1 MNILYLLGN
10 GFDKAQ
16 DMATSYPEFYAD
28 LMNYKPKNP
37 LEIDV
42 LNTIR
47 SDYNNWADLEE
58 ALGKYT
64 TKWNESSQFRS
75 VLKFLNV
82 KLKEYLTKENARAGE
97 QTQLSFQ
104 KLAADLASPYKYL
117 EEQGT
122 AIYHDFF
129 NHADHVSVNIVSFNY
144 TDTLERALA
153 DITIGDSITIVDGQL
168 YFLSNI
174 LHIHGTL
181 DDMIM
186 VGVNDDSQIA
196 YDQFR
201 IDDDIRDEF
210 IKPEINE
217 GCQNTRNATFT
228 KMINDADIIVL
239 FGVSVGITDNKW
251 WTTIGRKMDTT
262 NSLLLYFPY
271 DPTKDTIGFPNYKR
285 RWSNKF
291 IELLKERM
299 QMKHDMDYL
308 RNHICIG
315 INKDFLKLT
324 GVPDTQTKKIVV

>member
-47 SDYNNWADLEE
+47 SDYKNWADLEE

-64 TKWNESSQFRS
+64 TKWNESSQFRN

-82 KLKEYLTKENARAGE
+82 KLKEYLRKENTRASE
-97 QTQLSFQ
+97 QSQLSFQ
-104 KLAADLASPYKYL
+104 KLAADLASPDKYL
-117 EEQGT
+117 EEQGS

-129 NHADHVSVNIVSFNY
+129 NHAEHVTVNIVTFNY

-153 DITIGDSITIVDGQL
+153 DIHSGDRITKVGGHL
-168 YFLSNI
+168 FFLGNI

-271 DPTKDTIGFPNYKR
+271 DPTKNTIGFPNYKR
-285 RWSNKF
+285 RWSNKY
-291 IELLKERM
+291 IEFLKERM
-299 QMKHDMDYL
+299 QIKQEVDYL

-315 INKDFLKLT
+315 INKDFLKLV
-324 GVPDTQTKKIVV
+324 GAPDTQAKKIVV